1 MKFMTVDGQVL
12 EAESLRHLAE
22 VIWQSSFAQ
31 ADTLEEWMRGS
42 AKRAAMFDGSV
53 IRTESP
59 EAHVEDLLSRG
70 YVTRIE

>member
-1 MKFMTVDGQVL
+1 MEGL
-12 EAESLRHLAE
+12 E
-22 VIWQSSFAQ
+22 IY
-31 ADTLEEWMRGS
+31 
-42 AKRAAMFDGSV
+42 AAMFDGSV